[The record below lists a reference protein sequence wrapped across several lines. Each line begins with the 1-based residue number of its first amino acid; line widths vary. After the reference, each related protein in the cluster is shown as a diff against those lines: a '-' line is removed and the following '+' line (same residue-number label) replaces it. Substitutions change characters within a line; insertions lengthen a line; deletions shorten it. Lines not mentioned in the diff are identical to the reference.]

1 MCGECSKSY
10 TKQQF
15 DICFRR
21 YIGHPYIFA
30 TGRDIRTLHLSMIG
44 LLGKEEFYKVF
55 SEILCNIVQ
64 RAMEK
69 KFEEEQRKTIT
80 E

>member
-1 MCGECSKSY
+1 
-10 TKQQF
+10 
-15 DICFRR
+15 
-21 YIGHPYIFA
+21 
-30 TGRDIRTLHLSMIG
+30 MIG